1 MSIVSEY
8 LDEHKEVLLRDNL
21 GSNKLWLVNE
31 HMRKFIVDRAEAFA
45 NCIGDTRCV
54 AISIRARGRDDRAI
68 QMRGEHTHLWV
79 PSFLIGIL
87 GILFASPARGD
98 FGDAHSEV
106 VGILRFRYY
115 CWRQQ

>member
-1 MSIVSEY
+1 
-8 LDEHKEVLLRDNL
+8 
-21 GSNKLWLVNE
+21 
-31 HMRKFIVDRAEAFA
+31 
-45 NCIGDTRCV
+45 
-54 AISIRARGRDDRAI
+54 
-68 QMRGEHTHLWV
+68 MRGEHTHLWV